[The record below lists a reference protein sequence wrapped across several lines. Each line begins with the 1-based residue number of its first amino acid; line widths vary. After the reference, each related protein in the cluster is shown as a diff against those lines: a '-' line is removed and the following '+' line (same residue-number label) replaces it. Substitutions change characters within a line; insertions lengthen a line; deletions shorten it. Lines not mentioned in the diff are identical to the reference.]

1 MEHIE
6 FPELT
11 TSYESVE
18 LWNLESLAEVSFP
31 KLESAEGRLWFKGAF
46 SADLFEFPKVYAIDS
61 LVIDE
66 TQGLV
71 ALRLPAL
78 RSIYGSYMVISPVGL
93 RSIDL
98 GADTGRIFMSGTLNV
113 HLDEGEELDFSAEI
127 FGSIQRDLVLN
138 SAGLTGEVVL
148 NAEGAV
154 GNIHVSSTNL
164 RSLRLPFVTSANA
177 LFLIENPELET
188 AVFDEL
194 AETAGYVSIHQ
205 NSRLF
210 TLGLPV
216 LRRVGDVFRITD
228 NATLDT
234 LLAEYFCS
242 QLALPRTCNISGN
255 Q

>member
-1 MEHIE
+1 
-6 FPELT
+6 
-11 TSYESVE
+11 
-18 LWNLESLAEVSFP
+18 
-31 KLESAEGRLWFKGAF
+31 
-46 SADLFEFPKVYAIDS
+46 
-61 LVIDE
+61 
-66 TQGLV
+66 
-71 ALRLPAL
+71 
-78 RSIYGSYMVISPVGL
+78 
-93 RSIDL
+93 
-98 GADTGRIFMSGTLNV
+98 MSGPLNV

-127 FGSIQRDLVLN
+127 FGSIQRDIVLN
-138 SAGLTGEVVL
+138 GAGLTGEVVL

-177 LFLIENPELET
+177 LFLIENHELET